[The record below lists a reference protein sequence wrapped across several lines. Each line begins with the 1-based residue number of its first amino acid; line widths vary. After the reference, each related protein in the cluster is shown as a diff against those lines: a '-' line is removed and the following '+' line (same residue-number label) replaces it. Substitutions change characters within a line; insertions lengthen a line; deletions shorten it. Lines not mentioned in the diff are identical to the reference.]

1 VRHEPELPKAS
12 PLILIIEDSRVV
24 GSELKRVIEKNLGF
38 RVELVSTYA
47 DAHAFL
53 SKYARDIF
61 LAILDLHL
69 PDAPNG
75 EIVDLL
81 CSMTVPSLVFTSD
94 FSEAT
99 RKRIQAKE
107 IVDYIIKD
115 SHAVDNV
122 LGYVRRLCR
131 NRNIKALVVEDSE
144 VFRLFVS
151 SLLHRQMFQ
160 VEDFPDA
167 ESALEY
173 IEKHNDVSMVVIDY
187 ALPGMDGIEL
197 TRRIREKYEKDEL
210 VIIGLSSVSDEMLT
224 PRYIKSGANEFITK
238 PFGLEAFFS
247 RINHQ
252 AEVFESI
259 RALRKANEIKN
270 QFLGMAAHDLRTPI
284 NSIRGLTS
292 MLAEGM
298 CGKLTEDQREIVGYI
313 NEANDQMNAL
323 VGDLLDVSVIESG
336 KLQLKKRMWNLKSV
350 VEERVRIQGFA
361 ARKKGIQITCDL
373 SKLSDFEFDRGRVG
387 QVLDNL
393 LSNAVKF
400 SPKNAVVSVSM
411 RLEGNDALVC
421 VTDQGEG
428 IPPDEA
434 QLLFNTFQ
442 TTSVQPTDGEPSTGL
457 GLAIVRK
464 IVTNH
469 GGKVWA
475 ESEYGSGATFCFTL
489 PMS

>member
-1 VRHEPELPKAS
+1 MKHEPELPNAS
-12 PLILIIEDSRVV
+12 PLILIVEDSRVV
-24 GSELKRVIEKNLGF
+24 GSELKRVIEGNLGF
-38 RVELVSTYA
+38 RVEVASTYEA
-47 DAHAFL
+47 AHAYL
-53 SKYARDIF
+53 NQHARDIF

-69 PDAPNG
+69 PDAQRG
-75 EIVDLL
+75 EVVDLF
-81 CSMTVPSLVFTSD
+81 CSMAVPSLVFTSD

-99 RKRIQAKE
+99 RKRIQSKE
-107 IVDYIIKD
+107 IIDYIIKD

-122 LGYVRRLCR
+122 LGYVGRLTR
-131 NRNIKALVVEDSE
+131 NRNIKVLVVEDSE
-144 VFRLFVS
+144 VFRLFLS

-173 IEKHNDVSMVVIDY
+173 IEKNDDVSMVVIDY

-197 TRRIREKYEKDEL
+197 TKRIRETYDKNEL

-259 RALRKANEIKN
+259 RALRQANEIKN

-292 MLAEGM
+292 MLTGGM
-298 CGKLTEDQREIVGYI
+298 CGELTGEQKEIVGYI
-313 NEANDQMNAL
+313 GEANDQMNGL
-323 VGDLLDVSVIESG
+323 VSDLLDVSVIEAG
-336 KLQLKKRMWNLKSV
+336 KLQLKKLMWSLKSV

-361 ARKKGIQITCDL
+361 ARRKGIQVASDL
-373 SKLSDFEFDRGRVG
+373 SALPDFEFDRGRIA

-393 LSNAVKF
+393 LSNSIKF
-400 SPKNAVVSVSM
+400 SPKNGLVSVAM
-411 RLEGNDALVC
+411 RIEGDEALVC

-428 IPPDEA
+428 IPPGEA
-434 QLLFNTFQ
+434 QFLFNSFQ
-442 TTSVQPTDGEPSTGL
+442 KTSVQPTDGEPSTGL
-457 GLAIVRK
+457 GLAIVKK
-464 IVTNH
+464 IVNNH
-469 GGKVWA
+469 GGRVWA
-475 ESEYGSGATFCFTL
+475 ESEYGNGATFCFTL